1 MTLPL
6 QYNILLLVIKQGEV
20 LTAGQIQAAE
30 GFVVF
35 EGLDGAGTTTQIE
48 ALFYKLTG
56 NSIPVFSTCEPT
68 DSPIGRAIRDVLG
81 KKTAVTPD
89 TLALLFAAD
98 RNEHLWGKDGIID
111 HLERG
116 DIVLCDRYIFSSLA
130 YQTLESSREFVWELN
145 SRFPLPEYLFFID
158 VPPEECQSRMKVR
171 GTSDI
176 FDKITFQYKIRQ
188 AYLDTFR
195 AFETSGMETHLID
208 GTGSVEE
215 VQEKIW
221 NILGKGTILNT

>member
-1 MTLPL
+1 MKADQP
-6 QYNILLLVIKQGEV
+6 
-20 LTAGQIQAAE
+20 QAAE

-48 ALFYKLTG
+48 ALFNKLTG
-56 NSIPVFSTCEPT
+56 KSIPVFSTCEPT

-81 KKTAVTPD
+81 KKTSVTPD

-98 RNEHLWGKDGIID
+98 RNEHLWGIGGILE
-111 HLERG
+111 HLDRG
-116 DIVLCDRYIFSSLA
+116 EIVLCDRYLFSSLA
-130 YQTLESSREFVWELN
+130 YQTLESSRDFVWNLN

-158 VPPEECQSRMKVR
+158 VPPVECQSRMRVR

-176 FDKITFQYKIRQ
+176 FDKITFQYKIRES
-188 AYLDTFR
+188 YLDTFR
-195 AFETSGMETHLID
+195 AFERSGMETHLID
-208 GTGSVEE
+208 GTGSVED

-221 NILGKGTILNT
+221 NILEKGTILKT